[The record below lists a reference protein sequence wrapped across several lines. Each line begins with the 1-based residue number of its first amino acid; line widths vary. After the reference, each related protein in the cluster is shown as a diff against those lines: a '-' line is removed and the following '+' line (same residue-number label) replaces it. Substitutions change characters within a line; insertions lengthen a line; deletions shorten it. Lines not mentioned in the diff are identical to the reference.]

1 MWFQTWNET
10 LPQFDV
16 LGVYPLMTFFGIIFL
31 FALMLYCYM
40 KVRIFLVILVIYLF
54 SLIIGFSA
62 LNESIIPFTPYLQL
76 FFLVFQTI
84 IFIIVALEVFR
95 K

>member
-1 MWFQTWNET
+1 MLFETWNES

-16 LGVYPLMTFFGIIFL
+16 LGVYPLMTFFALMFL
-31 FALMLYCYM
+31 FGLMLYCYM
-40 KVRIFLVILVIYLF
+40 KVRVFLVILVIYLF
-54 SLIIGFSA
+54 SLIIGFMA
-62 LNESIIPFTPYLQL
+62 LNESIIPFTPYLQI
-76 FFLVFQTI
+76 FFLIFQSI

>member
-40 KVRIFLVILVIYLF
+40 KIRIFLVILVIYLF

>member
-40 KVRIFLVILVIYLF
+40 KIRIFLVILVIYLF

-84 IFIIVALEVFR
+84 IFIIVVLEVFR